1 MSFIILHS
9 SFLHFAKHH
18 AVAFAFAFAVVVV
31 VVVAVPVACAAIS
44 ASVSDPVKSEV
55 FNDYI
60 LWFK

>member
-1 MSFIILHS
+1 MFYKHFVYKIKQLIIYT
-9 SFLHFAKHH
+9 KHH
-18 AVAFAFAFAVVVV
+18 AVAFAFAFAF

-44 ASVSDPVKSEV
+44 ASVSDPVKSQV